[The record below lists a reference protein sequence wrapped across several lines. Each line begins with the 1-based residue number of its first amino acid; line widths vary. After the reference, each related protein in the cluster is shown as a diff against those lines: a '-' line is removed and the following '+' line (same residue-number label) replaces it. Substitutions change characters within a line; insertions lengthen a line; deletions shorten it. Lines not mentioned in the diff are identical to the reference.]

1 MSSPEF
7 HWWTSENLRSIWSC
21 GVPELVLLFSFHHGE
36 LVLSFS
42 VLFLLSLLVFI
53 FSLHHTSGHVTCAV
67 DFFYLIFLRF
77 CIFVYMVVSPS
88 YWSIVWTNHREA
100 RELDSVEVESDRE
113 IEPSEILLVSQGHTQ
128 SR

>member
-7 HWWTSENLRSIWSC
+7 HWWTSESLGSIWSC
-21 GVPELVLLFSFHHGE
+21 VVPQLVLLFPFHHGE

-53 FSLHHTSGHVTCAV
+53 FSLHHTSGHVTWAV
-67 DFFYLIFLRF
+67 DFFNLIFLRF
-77 CIFVYMVVSPS
+77 CIFVHMVVRPS
-88 YWSIVWTNHREA
+88 NWSIVWTNHREA
-100 RELDSVEVESDRE
+100 RELDPVEVERDRE
-113 IEPSEILLVSQGHTQ
+113 IEPPEILLVPQGHTQ